1 MADSVACWNSSLSYC
16 YTDLCPVLGRHSE
29 TSVFCLGL
37 SLMFA
42 DPALNSRAMFWPN
55 LPRILPSGWSL
66 CHLIIA
72 QVWEGGP
79 GAALEPHSKCDST
92 GPERSMGLRS
102 MGEWSWSSHG
112 GFGNGLQVQGLV
124 SVTSPFLS

>member
-1 MADSVACWNSSLSYC
+1 MSYC

-42 DPALNSRAMFWPN
+42 DPGRC
-55 LPRILPSGWSL
+55 SGLVFLEYFLVGGVVAISL
-66 CHLIIA
+66 LLKCGRGV
-72 QVWEGGP
+72 QE
-79 GAALEPHSKCDST
+79 AALEPHSNT
-92 GPERSMGLRS
+92 GPERSVGLCS